1 MDELVFIEET
11 YRLLVCRPCRIA
23 VRPGNGIEGHFRKQH
38 QCKGDLLQEIMLTYQ
53 DIRLNDPDTVA
64 LPTDGTRAIPE
75 LPIHRGHRCP
85 QCSFRTRTHDNYI
98 RHRRLANHPA
108 GNVTQS
114 MKVLLQSWGKGRYTR
129 YWIVGEGERHDTGL
143 VALSQL
149 DTVLDQAQNELAAED
164 AIRLRKGDT
173 DEGIDRDSPWVK
185 RVGWAHHFGPSRDL
199 TAIAEAAQWIRAQ
212 GEQARRRGR
221 QAKLDEAAQ
230 QTQRQI
236 VQLGASFCREVE
248 RCCFRLDSVPV
259 RTRQLLNNIEPRKT
273 VGAPFQRKA
282 HEASMDKYK
291 LVGER
296 FLMFCYRAYHLG
308 RKEAEAQ
315 WAIRWTDE
323 QWSLFQDVVYELERA
338 DTERRSQDGDNNN
351 GDDNDDDDNG
361 ATWTFSPAATP
372 DGDNNA
378 ATQALDRACFQFLV
392 ACIRVRVGGNV
403 YTNPL
408 LCFCAAIGIQQR
420 PLGFCEPI
428 GYTGQLAAM
437 LWWSRLLFLEAV
449 FEDEP
454 FNLDALSYPAL
465 ARFDE
470 EHAQWL
476 CSGTHSVVDVLLEW
490 MAYGKGY
497 RKQALGRA
505 TMRWSTDR
513 AVLFQNGETIRVR
526 DFQQTLCG
534 LAQQTEQ
541 QLDGLL
547 GGTWARASGGLVL
560 DRIQDSMLR
569 LGAGQSFAT
578 QAANVW
584 LVPGPRKVL
593 DAMQGKLWNAGDG
606 QWRPRAVRQ
615 WLRQLSQFRQ
625 QMLVLSHTWAGQPGR
640 GPEVMTMRYCDTWQ
654 VQRNVYVYGG
664 QVMLVTDRDKMK
676 AIRDIGRK
684 VARFLPERIGR
695 MLLAY
700 ILWVLPAERLLR
712 RQCGLPLP
720 ADKDLAYLWRDGNTG
735 AWDSSRLSA
744 ALGRVLQAGVGVA
757 AGVMRYRQV
766 AIEMGR
772 QIKGIVV
779 RQQDAA
785 DEADDDDEGLEVD
798 PATGEAVLLDG
809 SWNVVW
815 DLQATHSTQIARQ
828 HYGVHVA
835 FVGNLQPEMIE
846 TYRAISTLWH
856 QFLEK
861 GYEAEA
867 AAAGRRP
874 QRRKQGTT
882 MSNTTSN
889 TTSNNTLY
897 RTRQAP
903 PALLR
908 RTAKPGDGRR
918 VAYNDITRGLQ
929 TLFRSSAA

>member
-1 MDELVFIEET
+1 M
-11 YRLLVCRPCRIA
+11 
-23 VRPGNGIEGHFRKQH
+23 
-38 QCKGDLLQEIMLTYQ
+38 
-53 DIRLNDPDTVA
+53 
-64 LPTDGTRAIPE
+64 
-75 LPIHRGHRCP
+75 
-85 QCSFRTRTHDNYI
+85 
-98 RHRRLANHPA
+98 
-108 GNVTQS
+108 
-114 MKVLLQSWGKGRYTR
+114 
-129 YWIVGEGERHDTGL
+129 
-143 VALSQL
+143 
-149 DTVLDQAQNELAAED
+149 
-164 AIRLRKGDT
+164 
-173 DEGIDRDSPWVK
+173 
-185 RVGWAHHFGPSRDL
+185 
-199 TAIAEAAQWIRAQ
+199 
-212 GEQARRRGR
+212 
-221 QAKLDEAAQ
+221 
-230 QTQRQI
+230 
-236 VQLGASFCREVE
+236 
-248 RCCFRLDSVPV
+248 
-259 RTRQLLNNIEPRKT
+259 
-273 VGAPFQRKA
+273 
-282 HEASMDKYK
+282 
-291 LVGER
+291 
-296 FLMFCYRAYHLG
+296 
-308 RKEAEAQ
+308 
-315 WAIRWTDE
+315 
-323 QWSLFQDVVYELERA
+323 
-338 DTERRSQDGDNNN
+338 
-351 GDDNDDDDNG
+351 
-361 ATWTFSPAATP
+361 
-372 DGDNNA
+372 
-378 ATQALDRACFQFLV
+378 
-392 ACIRVRVGGNV
+392 
-403 YTNPL
+403 
-408 LCFCAAIGIQQR
+408 
-420 PLGFCEPI
+420 
-428 GYTGQLAAM
+428 
-437 LWWSRLLFLEAV
+437 FLEAV

-889 TTSNNTLY
+889 TTSNNTLC

-929 TLFRSSAA
+929 TLFGSSAAWRTVKQEECMRTIFGLGPGRSAICVLPTGAGKSILFLLAAVLPQTGTSIVVVPFVALLHDLVQRAQDMGVDCIAFQSGPAAADRVQRAARLVVVSADVVAGEAFCAYADGLVATGLLQRIFVDECHTVITDVGYRARLGELRSLHRFGRALVLLTATLPPSLEPWLRQEMLVEDVVVVRDRTTKHNV